1 MGRHESVLFNNRRR
15 AFPLALILTFVILA
29 VAAAQQPAPRPA
41 SEPAVPPSLNEPWK
55 SENIDPLVRMLEA
68 ESREIY
74 VHRELLAALVGAP
87 AGAAVADVG
96 AGSGFMV
103 ELFARDVGP
112 TGKVY
117 AVDINPTMLELVERR
132 AREDGVANIVTVL
145 ADEDHTRLPPN
156 SVDIV
161 FICDTYHHF
170 AFPEATMRSVW
181 EALRPGGQ
189 LIVVEFHRIPGRS
202 PEWVFEH
209 VRAGEEEFTRE
220 ISSFGFALS
229 NRHDL
234 PQYFAQNYILR
245 FRRVERPA
253 ARALPVPQMLPASDS
268 ARGPAAPAAF

>member
-1 MGRHESVLFNNRRR
+1 MARHESVLFSNRRR
-15 AFPLALILTFVILA
+15 AFPFALILTFVILA
-29 VAAAQQPAPRPA
+29 AAAAQQPAPRP
-41 SEPAVPPSLNEPWK
+41 EPAVPPGLNEPWK

-87 AGAAVADVG
+87 AGAVVADVG

-117 AVDINPTMLELVERR
+117 AVDINATMLELVERR
-132 AREDGVANIVTVL
+132 AREDGVANIATVL
-145 ADEDHTRLPPN
+145 AEENDSRLPPN
-156 SVDIV
+156 SVDIA

-170 AFPEATMRSVW
+170 AFPEATMRSIW

-189 LIVVEFHRIPGRS
+189 LVVVDFHRIPGRS

-220 ISSFGFALS
+220 ISSFGFALA

-245 FRRVERPA
+245 FRKTDW
-253 ARALPVPQMLPASDS
+253 PASRPS
-268 ARGPAAPAAF
+268 ARRFAPLPRPAPAALAAR

>member
-1 MGRHESVLFNNRRR
+1 MARHESVPHKNRRR
-15 AFPLALILTFVILA
+15 AFPLVLILTIVLLA
-29 VAAAQQPAPRPA
+29 AASAQQPAPRP
-41 SEPAVPPSLNEPWK
+41 EPAVPPSLNEPWK

-87 AGAAVADVG
+87 PGAAVADVG

-117 AVDINPTMLELVERR
+117 AVDINPTMLELIEQR
-132 AREDGVANIVTVL
+132 AQEQGTTNITTIL
-145 ADEDHTRLPPN
+145 ADEDHSRLPPN
-156 SVDIV
+156 SVDIA

-181 EALRPGGQ
+181 EALRPSGQ
-189 LIVVEFHRIPGRS
+189 LVVVDFHRVEGRS
-202 PEWVFEH
+202 PGWVFEH
-209 VRAGEEEFTRE
+209 VRAGEEEFARE
-220 ISSFGFALS
+220 ISSFGFALA

-245 FRRVERPA
+245 FRKTDWPASRPA
-253 ARALPVPQMLPASDS
+253 SRLVAPPARS
-268 ARGPAAPAAF
+268 APAAAAM

>member
-1 MGRHESVLFNNRRR
+1 MIARFGFNFRTSRLT
-15 AFPLALILTFVILA
+15 LALAITAALA
-29 VAAAQQPAPRPA
+29 LGAAAQKPAPAP
-41 SEPAVPPSLNEPWK
+41 EPAVPPSLNEPWK

-74 VHRELLAALVGAP
+74 THRELLAALVGAP

-117 AVDINPTMLELVERR
+117 AVDINPTMLELIERR
-132 AREDGVANIVTVL
+132 AREDAIANITTVL
-145 ADEDHTRLPPN
+145 AEENHTRLPPS
-156 SVDIV
+156 SVDIA

-189 LIVVEFHRIPGRS
+189 LVVVDFHRVEGRS

-220 ISSFGFALS
+220 ISGFGFALA

-234 PQYFAQNYILR
+234 PRYFAQNYILR
-245 FRRVERPA
+245 FRKTDWPASRPA
-253 ARALPVPQMLPASDS
+253 SRALPPPARTAPVS
-268 ARGPAAPAAF
+268 AAQ